1 MRIETGK
8 EEVIKYSYIC
18 DLCGK
23 GTGNHRVC
31 GICGRDLCSSCTK
44 FDPRDMG
51 DYQEKYCDSCFN
63 IGRKYLDRISAEQ
76 EKFDVLIEEIEQE
89 WRDEAIKVVKISK
102 EKRGQI

>member
-8 EEVIKYSYIC
+8 IIKYSYVC

-23 GTGNHRVC
+23 GTEHHRVC

-44 FDPRDMG
+44 FGPRDMG
-51 DYQEKYCDSCFN
+51 DYPDKFCSQCLDV
-63 IGRKYLDRISAEQ
+63 GQKYLDRISVEQ
-76 EKFDVLIEEIEQE
+76 EKFDAIVEDLEQE

>member
-1 MRIETGK
+1 MRIGTGK

-23 GTGNHRVC
+23 GTEHHRVC
-31 GICGRDLCSSCTK
+31 SICGRDICSSCTK

-51 DYQEKYCDSCFN
+51 DYPEKYCDSCFN
-63 IGRKYLDRISAEQ
+63 IGRKYLDRISTEQ